1 MSNVLFPVPIQRGLG
16 DGTVFQYNDYMFNTI
31 VSRAVK
37 QRQSMDVPNYGNNN
51 NNNLQEPPHAT
62 IEYEAERLSSIDST
76 AHMT

>member
-1 MSNVLFPVPIQRGLG
+1 MYFFPVPIQRGLG
-16 DGTVFQYNDYMFNTI
+16 DGTVYQYNDYMFNTI

-51 NNNLQEPPHAT
+51 NNLQEPPHAT

-76 AHMT
+76 AHMTWL